1 MKSCFRSL
9 LAPVML
15 AALCSLGLFTSFV
28 HGEIVAIIPSID
40 NSIFSES
47 SNSNALGSL
56 FAGQNS
62 SGQIR
67 RGLLQF
73 DIAGSIPTG
82 ATINSVSLGLFQLSR
97 GGGATAEN
105 FQLHRLLSSWGEGT
119 SLGIGGGGSG
129 AIATLGDAT
138 WNDRFFST
146 DPWATPGGDF
156 GAISGTATIGTAINT
171 LYTFASQPGL
181 VTDVQN
187 WLNSP
192 TTNFGWLLRASSES
206 TPSNARSFA
215 SSENTNSSQ
224 RPTLTIDYTAVPE
237 PGSLALVVAA
247 VAGIF
252 FRRYGRLRR
261 MRMTLNASNTK
272 SPFS

>member
-28 HGEIVAIIPSID
+28 RGEIVAIIPSID

-73 DIAGSIPTG
+73 DVAGSVPVG

-129 AIATLGDAT
+129 TTATLGDAT
-138 WNDRFFST
+138 WNHRFFST
-146 DPWATPGGDF
+146 DPWVTSGGDF
-156 GAISGTATIGTAINT
+156 GAISGTATIGTATNT

-181 VTDVQN
+181 VNDVQN

-192 TTNFGWLLRASSES
+192 STNFGWILRASSES
-206 TPSNARSFA
+206 TLSNARSFA
-215 SSENTNSSQ
+215 SSESAITSQ
-224 RPTLTIDYTAVPE
+224 RPTLIIDYTAVPE
-237 PGSLALVVAA
+237 PSTCLLLGTVVLIAFGRRRWIGS
-247 VAGIF
+247 
-252 FRRYGRLRR
+252 R
-261 MRMTLNASNTK
+261 
-272 SPFS
+272 

>member
-1 MKSCFRSL
+1 MKSSFRSFF
-9 LAPVML
+9 ASVML
-15 AALCSLGLFTSFV
+15 AAACSVSVFASFV
-28 HGEIVAIIPSID
+28 RGEIVAIIPSID

-62 SGQIR
+62 SGQTR

-73 DIAGSIPTG
+73 DVAGSIPVG

-97 GGGATAEN
+97 GSNATAEN

-129 AIATLGDAT
+129 VAATLGDAT
-138 WNDRFFST
+138 WNHRFFST

-156 GAISGTATIGTAINT
+156 GAISGMATIGTATNT

-192 TTNFGWLLRASSES
+192 STNFGWLLRASSES
-206 TPSNARSFA
+206 TSSNARSFA
-215 SSENTNSSQ
+215 SSESAIASQ
-224 RPTLTIDYTAVPE
+224 RPTLIIDYTAVPE
-237 PGSLALVVAA
+237 PSTYLSLGTVVSIAF
-247 VAGIF
+247 GRRRWIG
-252 FRRYGRLRR
+252 FR
-261 MRMTLNASNTK
+261 
-272 SPFS
+272 